1 MGLLR
6 KVAARVVG
14 RVRSR
19 QDSRS
24 APAVAAPSSAA
35 PSSAAPLQNAAAL
48 AHIECGAQ
56 ELKERLDIGET
67 VVIVDVRA
75 SAGASAGADSLPR
88 ARRIPLDELATRW
101 SELADADEIVCVC
114 ADGSA
119 SLRAARL
126 LRERG
131 LMNATCLDGGLSG
144 WAAVGGQLVGP
155 EPG

>member
-14 RVRSR
+14 RVRGR
-19 QDSRS
+19 QD
-24 APAVAAPSSAA
+24 APPASGAAAS
-35 PSSAAPLQNAAAL
+35 SSAAPLQNAAAL

-56 ELKERLDIGET
+56 ELKERLDAGET
-67 VVIVDVRA
+67 VVIVDVRP
-75 SAGASAGADSLPR
+75 SAGPSAGLASLPW
-88 ARRIPLDELATRW
+88 ARRIPLDQLATRW

-119 SLRAARL
+119 SLQAARL

-144 WAAVGGQLVGP
+144 WTAVGGQLVGP
-155 EPG
+155 DQG